1 MRHGI
6 KLIFEHMTQKDVRS
20 IVPLDAGITN
30 DNYLINNAFVLR
42 YVPKDVDPT
51 IDRKLEKLVYDKIEP
66 LGISE
71 KLYIFD
77 EKTGIK
83 ITRFVHSSRFY
94 KVTPT
99 NEQLIYVSKALKK
112 LHTSSIDVG
121 KGYDL
126 YKKLNFYKK
135 FADKSEY
142 LDQKFEKMVIK
153 EAKIIEENEQKI
165 KDLEEDK
172 KQLNKKIKEVKIIYS
187 NMLDNSEEEF
197 KNVSMFDEN
206 GEANKELQ
214 KILEDSIFKTK
225 KIEISGNIFK

>member
-99 NEQLIYVSKALKK
+99 IKNLK
-112 LHTSSIDVG
+112 IN
-121 KGYDL
+121 
-126 YKKLNFYKK
+126 LN
-135 FADKSEY
+135 
-142 LDQKFEKMVIK
+142 I
-153 EAKIIEENEQKI
+153 
-165 KDLEEDK
+165 
-172 KQLNKKIKEVKIIYS
+172 
-187 NMLDNSEEEF
+187 
-197 KNVSMFDEN
+197 
-206 GEANKELQ
+206 
-214 KILEDSIFKTK
+214 
-225 KIEISGNIFK
+225 